1 MELGSSRSVSRF
13 AVAFR
18 VGSFYAAITLA
29 AITWGTLRGHAN
41 ILLLDGSAAGLRP
54 SHLLSSVALGGS
66 LGLLLVLLT
75 RYLQER
81 FSWAK
86 TLHNEFRHVL
96 GPLCRRD
103 ILVVAA
109 ASAIG
114 EECLFRGALMLHLL
128 QAIPGPD
135 GLLIGVLG
143 SALLFSLLHIGPGSR
158 FVPWTVSA
166 LLMGVVLGGLFL
178 LTGDLLAPIAVHFTV
193 NLLNL
198 SDIVRRELPQTAL
211 A

>member
-1 MELGSSRSVSRF
+1 M
-13 AVAFR
+13 AV
-18 VGSFYAAITLA
+18 
-29 AITWGTLRGHAN
+29 TWGALRGHPN
-41 ILLLDGSAAGLRP
+41 ILLMDGSATGP
-54 SHLLSSVALGGS
+54 KMGHLLSSIALGGS
-66 LGLLLVLLT
+66 MGLLLVLLT
-75 RYLQER
+75 RYLQEHTT
-81 FSWAK
+81 WAQ

-114 EECLFRGALMLHLL
+114 EECLFRGALMQHII
-128 QAIPGPD
+128 QAMPGPLGIML
-135 GLLIGVLG
+135 GLVG

-158 FVPWTVSA
+158 FVPWTLSA
-166 LLMGVVLGGLFL
+166 LVMGLALGGLLL

-198 SDIVRRELPQTAL
+198 SDIVRRELPTRTAL